1 MDFNPLH
8 HGAKPIYSLSSFMS
22 TRKIMIASISNK
34 KDCNSAFIIVE
45 NVLHMF
51 SLGMAFGA
59 QQHPTSSDF

>member
-1 MDFNPLH
+1 
-8 HGAKPIYSLSSFMS
+8 MS
-22 TRKIMIASISNK
+22 TRKIIIASISNK

>member
-1 MDFNPLH
+1 VDFNPLH

-34 KDCNSAFIIVE
+34 KDCNSAIIVE